1 MAKSEIENIK
11 ERLQKAIS
19 VLEAQT
25 TMLKKDLARLS
36 ELDLGEESEEVAQ
49 QVEATKEQIG
59 ANEEVIEKVK
69 SSKAESLVSDL
80 EREAVGM
87 LERMQQK
94 IQAQEILSG
103 LYEKEIKEEE
113 PPTSESSQESEV
125 DTEKEKTAEESD
137 EEFFKDL
144 EMESLVD
151 KLKKQDALEAFKK
164 KMGLK

>member
-36 ELDLGEESEEVAQ
+36 ELGLGEESEEVAQ

-69 SSKAESLVSDL
+69 STKAESLVSDL

-103 LYEKEIKEEE
+103 LYEKEIKDVEEVA
-113 PPTSESSQESEV
+113 ESENSGEAEAV
-125 DTEKEKTAEESD
+125 EEKSQKESD
-137 EEFFKDL
+137 EEFFKDI

-151 KLKKQDALEAFKK
+151 KLKKQDALETFKK